1 MGSNLNSAYDKMF
14 DNNSA
19 EGFPFLVGSDSRTIT
34 SLHPPAVQ
42 IFQLWQVY
50 LDNVNPIL
58 KMTHTP
64 TLQGRIIEASAN
76 LEKVSKSLE
85 ALMFA
90 IYLMA
95 ITSLQDEEVAETFNE
110 DRSVLLKKYC
120 AACQQAL
127 LNAGFMRNP
136 DLTILQAFT
145 LYLVSRHRCRW
156 RMTHA
161 DRPCPVRSAALY
173 RPPVTVLS

>member
-19 EGFPFLVGSDSRTIT
+19 EGFPFLVGSDSRALT

-95 ITSLQDEEVAETFNE
+95 ITSLQDKEVTETFNE
-110 DRSVLLKKYC
+110 DRSVLLKRYC

-127 LNAGFMRNP
+127 LNAGFMRNA

-145 LYLVSRHRCRW
+145 LYLVSSHQSTW
-156 RMTHA
+156 DVTHA
-161 DRPCPVRSAALY
+161 NRPSPVRSPAFH
-173 RPPVTVLS
+173 RPPVAFLS

>member
-19 EGFPFLVGSDSRTIT
+19 EGFPFLVGSDPRAIT

-42 IFQLWQVY
+42 IFPLWQVY

-76 LEKVSKSLE
+76 LERVSKSLE

-95 ITSLQDEEVAETFNE
+95 ITSLQDDEVTEMFNQ

-136 DLTILQAFT
+136 DLTMLQAFT
-145 LYLVSRHRCRW
+145 LYLVSSHRHAW
-156 RMTHA
+156 GVTHA
-161 DRPCPVRSAALY
+161 NRQSPVRSPAFY
-173 RPPVTVLS
+173 RPPLPLLP